1 MEEIKQNQVIRKTH
15 PLQRTNI
22 FSQIF
27 FCWFPGYLSK
37 GLKRNLTEDDMYQ
50 TANSQKSDFLGT
62 KLQEAWDKELK
73 KSNPSLLRAIFLL
86 FKYEILFFGVYNSFT
101 DFVKIAQPMLISR
114 LVSFFEMKPEE
125 VNQTDVYVSAFLI
138 VLASLTQVTS
148 VHNYQM
154 RVLALGMRIRVAACS
169 LIYRKALKLSKSSL
183 AETTI
188 GQMVNLL
195 SNDVS
200 RFDFSAQFIHLI
212 WLAPTE
218 TVIVMFMLYL
228 YVGPTGLVGCMFLL
242 SFIPFQMY
250 MAKLTSQYRLKTAI
264 RTDERVRLMN
274 EIISG
279 VQVIKMYTWEKPFAK
294 LVEFVRQKEIY
305 EIYHTS
311 TIRAIMMSF
320 NLTMSRNA
328 IFFCVLTFVLTG
340 NRLTA
345 SYAYTVTSFYGFLRV
360 AVTQQFPQAVTQ
372 FAETRVSISRIQ
384 KFLMYEELKRNTNIL
399 PHIMN
404 GVSEKQK
411 LEVENKKEAGIKL
424 KNVAVKWTKSQ
435 QDNTLEGINFEA
447 MSSQLVA
454 VVGPVGGGKSTLL
467 HVILKELVPIEGSVE
482 VRGSVSY
489 ASQEPWLF
497 GGSVRQNILFGNDY
511 DEDRYAEVIKVCAL
525 ERDLTLFP
533 RGDRTLVGERGVTLS
548 GGQRARVNLA
558 RAIYKQSD
566 IYLLDDPLSAVDT
579 HVGKQ
584 LFKEC
589 ITGYLKSKCVI
600 LVTHQLQYLRPAN
613 CIYLLESGKVQA
625 SGTYQALK
633 KSDSSFTKLL
643 ASSEDEDKK
652 QDIKKFPRIE
662 SVASDMESLAEEEVV
677 ELKKEE
683 RATGKISG
691 RVYRNY
697 FKAGGNIL
705 KTVALLSTF
714 AAAQVFGSLSDIFL
728 TTWVNA
734 EQWRVE
740 HNASKLFLNQS
751 SNDSVLTISD
761 DSNQAFWSKLLTN
774 NNALIIYSILIV
786 CTAFLAVTRSI
797 WFFRYCLTAS
807 TKMHNQMFGKLVY
820 SPMLFFNTNPIGRI
834 LNRFS
839 KDIGALDETLPN
851 CLVDTIGIG
860 LIVTGTICVIATVN
874 PWILLPTGVI
884 LIIFYYIRRAFLASS
899 RQIKRVEAVARSPI
913 FTHLAAS
920 LQGLT
925 TIRAF
930 RAEQILTKE
939 FDHFQDDYSS
949 AYYMFLTIN
958 RGFGFW
964 LDLHCIVF
972 IGLVVISILFIQS
985 ESFGGNVGLSLTQ
998 AITLS
1003 GMFQW
1008 GMRQWSELENQ
1019 MTSVERVQEYADLPI
1034 EKDSIRDDTP
1044 PNWPNLGAIK
1054 FNKMCLKYSQDDPYV
1069 LKNLNL
1075 EINPKEKIGIV
1086 GRTGAGKSS
1095 LIQALFRL
1103 ADIDG
1108 NIVIDDVDTKNVKLE
1123 VLRSNISIIPQEPVL
1138 FSGTLR
1144 KNLDPFDEHR
1154 DEILWDALDEV
1165 ELKHAVDELPAG
1177 LDSKMAE
1184 GGSNFSVGQRQLV
1197 CLARAIVRR
1206 NRILVLDEATANVD
1220 PMTDA
1225 IIQNTIRDKFA
1236 NCTVLTIAH
1245 RLHTVMDSDKVLVM
1259 DAGQAVEFDHPYS
1272 LLEKKGVFYSLVKK
1286 TGSTMAANLH
1296 AIAEES
1302 FKKILQKG
1310 QRDT

>member
-1 MEEIKQNQVIRKTH
+1 
-15 PLQRTNI
+15 
-22 FSQIF
+22 
-27 FCWFPGYLSK
+27 
-37 GLKRNLTEDDMYQ
+37 MYQ
-50 TANSQKSDFLGT
+50 TKNSQKSDYLGT

-86 FKYEILFFGVYNSFT
+86 FKCEILFYGLYNLFT
-101 DFVKIAQPMLISR
+101 DFIKIAQPMLISR
-114 LVSFFEMKPEE
+114 LVSFFEKKPEE

-138 VLASLTQVTS
+138 VLASLTQVICL
-148 VHNYQM
+148 HNYQL
-154 RVLALGMRIRVAACS
+154 RVMTLGMKIRVAACS
-169 LIYRKALKLSKSSL
+169 LIYRKALTLSKSSL

-200 RFDFSAQFIHLI
+200 RFDFTAQLMHSI

-218 TVIVMFMLYL
+218 TVIVMFMLYF
-228 YVGPTGLVGCMFLL
+228 YVGPSGLVGCMFML

-279 VQVIKMYTWEKPFAK
+279 IKVIKMYTWEKPFAK
-294 LVEFVRQKEIY
+294 LVEFVRTKEIY

-320 NLTMSRNA
+320 NLTMNRNA
-328 IFFCVLTFVLTG
+328 TFLCILTFVLTG

-345 SYAYTVTSFYGFLRV
+345 SYAYTVTSFYGFLRI
-360 AVTQQFPQAVTQ
+360 AVTQQFPQAMTQ
-372 FAETRVSISRIQ
+372 LAETKVSLSRIQ
-384 KFLMYEELKRNTNIL
+384 KFLMNEELKRNINVV
-399 PHIMN
+399 PNIMN
-404 GVSEKQK
+404 GV
-411 LEVENKKEAGIKL
+411 VEHKKAVGIKL
-424 KNVAVKWTKSQ
+424 KNAAVKWTKFLQ
-435 QDNTLEGINFEA
+435 ENTLEGINFEA
-447 MSSQLVA
+447 KSSQLVA
-454 VVGPVGGGKSTLL
+454 VVGLVGAGKSTLL
-467 HVILKELVPIEGSVE
+467 HVILKELVPVEGFVDVS
-482 VRGSVSY
+482 GSVSY
-489 ASQEPWLF
+489 ASQEPWIF

-511 DEDRYAEVIKVCAL
+511 NEDRYDEVIKVCAL
-525 ERDLTLFP
+525 ERDLTLLP
-533 RGDRTLVGERGVTLS
+533 HGDRTLVGERGITLS

-558 RAIYKQSD
+558 RAIYRQSD

-589 ITGYLKSKCVI
+589 ITGYLKNKCVI
-600 LVTHQLQYLRPAN
+600 LVTHQLQYLRSVN
-613 CIYLLESGKVQA
+613 CIYLLNAGKVKA
-625 SGTYQALK
+625 FGTYQALK
-633 KSDSSFTKLL
+633 KLDSSFTKLL
-643 ASSEDEDKK
+643 CSSEDEDKK
-652 QDIKKFPRIE
+652 QDTRISTRSE
-662 SVASDMESLAEEEVV
+662 SVASDMESFAKEEVV

-683 RATGKISG
+683 RATSKISG
-691 RVYRNY
+691 RVYKNY

-705 KTVALLSTF
+705 KTIALLCTF
-714 AAAQVFGSLSDIFL
+714 IATQVFVCLSDFFL
-728 TTWVNA
+728 TIWVNV

-740 HNASKLFLNQS
+740 HNVSNPLVNQS

-761 DSNQAFWSKLLTN
+761 DNNQIFWSKLLTD
-774 NNALIIYSILIV
+774 NNALIITSILMI
-786 CTAFLAVTRSI
+786 CMAFLGITRLL

-807 TKMHNQMFGKLVY
+807 TKMHNQMLSKILH

-839 KDIGALDETLPN
+839 KDVGSLDESLPKS
-851 CLVDTIGIG
+851 LIDTIGIG
-860 LIVTGTICVIATVN
+860 LIITGNICVITIVN

-939 FDHFQDDYSS
+939 FDNFQDKHSS
-949 AYYMFLTIN
+949 IYYTFLTAT

-972 IGLVVISILFIQS
+972 IGLVLISILFIQS

-998 AITLS
+998 AINLS
-1003 GMFQW
+1003 GLFQW
-1008 GMRQWSELENQ
+1008 GMRQWSELEIQ

-1034 EKDSIRDDTP
+1034 EKDSSKNDNF

-1054 FNKMCLKYSQDDPYV
+1054 FNKMYLKYSQDDPYV
-1069 LKNLNL
+1069 LQNLNF
-1075 EINPKEKIGIV
+1075 EIKSKEKIGIV

-1103 ADIDG
+1103 TDIDG
-1108 NIVIDDVDTKNVKLE
+1108 SIVIDNVDTKNVKLE
-1123 VLRSNISIIPQEPVL
+1123 ILRSNISIIPQEPVL

-1144 KNLDPFDEHR
+1144 KNLDPFDEHK
-1154 DEILWDALDEV
+1154 DEVLWDALDEV
-1165 ELKHAVDELPAG
+1165 ELKHTVDELPAG
-1177 LDSKMAE
+1177 LSSKMAE

-1197 CLARAIVRR
+1197 CLARAIIRR

-1259 DAGQAVEFDHPYS
+1259 DAGEAVEFDHPYS
-1272 LLEKKGVFYSLVKK
+1272 LLEKKGVFHSLVKK
-1286 TGSTMAANLH
+1286 TGSNMAANLH
-1296 AIAEES
+1296 TIALES
-1302 FKKILQKG
+1302 FNKILQ
-1310 QRDT
+1310 